1 MQIDAIS
8 PIRPPQAPMA
18 PVAPGAAG
26 RAGFSELFNQAV
38 DQVSAA
44 KASADSSIASF
55 LNGETEDL
63 HKVALAQ
70 QRASIQFDLFLQVR
84 NKLVSAY
91 QEVMRSQL

>member
-1 MQIDAIS
+1 MKIDATA
-8 PIRPPQAPMA
+8 PIRAPQAPLA
-18 PVAPGAAG
+18 PLAQG
-26 RAGFSELFNQAV
+26 RSDGLGFSDLFSQAL
-38 DQVSAA
+38 DQVGGSKAA
-44 KASADSSIASF
+44 ADASISSF
-55 LNGETEDL
+55 LNGEMEDL